1 LDDLKSS
8 ENDAV
13 KMHEHFQGKIETI
26 PKCWISG
33 LEDFSI
39 WYTPG
44 VAEAC
49 RAIVGEK
56 ERVYDLTLKWNT
68 IAVVSDGTRVL
79 GLGNIGPEAALPVM
93 EGKALLFKY
102 LGGVDAVP
110 LCLSTRDEER
120 IVEVVKAVEP
130 SFGGINLEDIEKPKC
145 FSLLERLKNELSI
158 PVWHDD
164 QQGTAT
170 IVCAGLINALKVVGK
185 KLGDVKVAMVGV
197 GAANVSVERL
207 IVKAGVDE
215 RKIVMV
221 DSKGILSRSR
231 SDLEKSEPYKW
242 SLCLRTNFE
251 GKEGGIAEALDG
263 ADVCIA
269 MSRQGPGVIKKEW
282 VRKMNDRAIVFSCAN
297 PIPEIWPSE
306 AKEAGARVVATARS
320 DFPNQLNNS
329 LVFPGIFRGA
339 LDVRAKGISDRMC
352 LAAAFEIARMAEEK
366 GLSEEYIVP
375 TMEEWDVYPREA
387 AAAAY
392 EACLEGLAR
401 KKTSKEKEYE
411 HAKEIISIA
420 RRKFEQLK
428 ISGLIRR
435 YKKI

>member
-1 LDDLKSS
+1 MDDNVSGK
-8 ENDAV
+8 DAV
-13 KMHEHFQGKIETI
+13 KLHAYYQGKIETI
-26 PKCWISG
+26 PKCWISS
-33 LEDFSI
+33 LEDFAV

-44 VAEAC
+44 VAEVCKTILA
-49 RAIVGEK
+49 
-56 ERVYDLTLKWNT
+56 ERDRVFDLTLKWNT

-110 LCLSTRDEER
+110 LCLNTTDEER
-120 IVEVVKAVEP
+120 IVGIVKAVEP

-145 FSLLERLKNELSI
+145 FSLLERLKHELSI

-185 KLGDVKVAMVGV
+185 KLDEVNVAMVGV

-207 IVKAGVDE
+207 IVKAGVNE
-215 RKIVMV
+215 GKIVMV
-221 DSKGILSRSR
+221 DSKGILSRNR
-231 SDLEKSEPYKW
+231 RDLEKSEPYKW
-242 SLCLRTNFE
+242 ALCLRTNFE
-251 GKEGGIAEALDG
+251 GKDGGIAEALDG

-282 VRKMNDRAIVFSCAN
+282 IKKMNDNPIVFSCAN
-297 PIPEIWPSE
+297 PIPEIWPYE
-306 AKEAGARVVATARS
+306 AKDAGAKVVATARS

-339 LDVRAKGISDRMC
+339 LDVRAKGISDGMC
-352 LAAAFEIARMAEEK
+352 LAAAYEIAKMAEEK

-392 EACLEGLAR
+392 QASLEDLAR
-401 KKTSKEKEYE
+401 KKTSMQKEYDY
-411 HAKEIISIA
+411 AREIIFNA

-428 ISGLIRR
+428 LSGLISN
-435 YKKI
+435 Y

>member
-1 LDDLKSS
+1 MSGNLSCK
-8 ENDAV
+8 DAV
-13 KMHEHFQGKIETI
+13 KLHEYFQGKIETI
-26 PKCWISG
+26 PKCWVSG
-33 LEDFSI
+33 LEDFAI

-49 RAIVGEK
+49 KAILD
-56 ERVYDLTLKWNT
+56 ERDRVFDLTLKWNT

-110 LCLSTRDEER
+110 LCLNTKDEGK
-120 IVEVVKAVEP
+120 IVEIVKAVEP

-185 KLGDVKVAMVGV
+185 KLNDVNVAMIGV

-231 SDLEKSEPYKW
+231 RDLEKSEPYKW

-251 GKEGGIAEALDG
+251 GKDGGIAEALEG

-282 VRKMNDRAIVFSCAN
+282 VKKMNDKPIVFSCAN
-297 PIPEIWPSE
+297 PIPEIWPYE
-306 AKEAGARVVATARS
+306 AKDAGAKVVATARS

-339 LDVRAKGISDRMC
+339 LDVRAKGISDEMC
-352 LAAAFEIARMAEEK
+352 LAAAYEIAKMAEEK

-392 EACLEGLAR
+392 QASLEGLAR
-401 KKTSKEKEYE
+401 KKTSKQKEYE
-411 HAKEIISIA
+411 YAKEIIFNA

-428 ISGLIRR
+428 LSGLIPRP
-435 YKKI
+435 

>member
-1 LDDLKSS
+1 MDDLRQS

-13 KMHEHFQGKIETI
+13 KMHEYFQGKIETI

-33 LEDFSI
+33 LEDFAI

-49 RAIVGEK
+49 RAIID
-56 ERVYDLTLKWNT
+56 ERDRVFELTLKWNT

-79 GLGNIGPEAALPVM
+79 GLGNIGPDAALPVM

-102 LGGVDAVP
+102 LGGVDAIP
-110 LCLSTRDEER
+110 LCINTREEEE
-120 IVEVVKAVEP
+120 IVKVVKAVEP

-185 KLGDVKVAMVGV
+185 RLGDVKITMVGV

-242 SLCLRTNFE
+242 MLCLRTNFE
-251 GKEGGIAEALDG
+251 GIEGGIAEALDG

-282 VRKMNDRAIVFSCAN
+282 VKKMNDRAIVFSCAN

-306 AKEAGARVVATARS
+306 AKEAGAKVVATARS

-339 LDVRAKGISDRMC
+339 LDVRAKGISDQMC

-366 GLSEEYIVP
+366 GLGEEYIVP

-401 KKTSKEKEYE
+401 KMTSREKEYE
-411 HAKEIISIA
+411 YAKEIISTA

-428 ISGLIRR
+428 ISGLIRG
-435 YKKI
+435 YKKV

>member
-1 LDDLKSS
+1 MGDNVSGK
-8 ENDAV
+8 DAV
-13 KMHEHFQGKIETI
+13 RLHAHFQGKIEII

-33 LEDFSI
+33 LEDFAV

-49 RAIVGEK
+49 KAILSK
-56 ERVYDLTLKWNT
+56 KDRVFDLTLKWNT

-110 LCLSTRDEER
+110 LCLNTQDEGK
-120 IVEVVKAVEP
+120 IVEIVKAVEP

-145 FSLLERLKNELSI
+145 FSLLERLKSELSI

-221 DSKGILSRSR
+221 DSKGILSRNR
-231 SDLEKSEPYKW
+231 RDLEKNEPYKW
-242 SLCLRTNFE
+242 SLCLRTNSE
-251 GKEGGIAEALDG
+251 GRDGSIAEALEG

-282 VRKMNDRAIVFSCAN
+282 VKKMNDKPVLFSCAN
-297 PIPEIWPSE
+297 PIPEIWPYE
-306 AKEAGARVVATARS
+306 AKEAGAKVVATARS

-339 LDVRAKGISDRMC
+339 LDVRAKGISDEMC
-352 LAAAFEIARMAEEK
+352 LAAAYEIAEMAEEK

-392 EACLEGLAR
+392 QACLEGLAR
-401 KKTSKEKEYE
+401 KKTSKKEEYE
-411 HAKEIISIA
+411 YAREIIFNA

-428 ISGLIRR
+428 LSGLISRP
-435 YKKI
+435 

>member
-1 LDDLKSS
+1 
-8 ENDAV
+8 
-13 KMHEHFQGKIETI
+13 M

-33 LEDFSI
+33 LDDFAI

-49 RAIVGEK
+49 KAIAGERG
-56 ERVYDLTLKWNT
+56 RVFDLTLKWNT

-110 LCLSTRDEER
+110 LCLNVREEDK

-145 FSLLERLKNELSI
+145 FTLLERLKASLSI

-185 KLGDVKVAMVGV
+185 RLNEVKVVMVGV

-231 SDLEKSEPYKW
+231 RDLEQSEPYKW
-242 SLCLRTNFE
+242 SLCLRTNYE
-251 GKEGGIAEALDG
+251 GREGGIAEALEG

-269 MSRQGPGVIKKEW
+269 MSRQGPGVIRKEW
-282 VRKMNDRAIVFSCAN
+282 VKKMSDKAVVFSCAN
-297 PIPEIWPSE
+297 PVPEIWPYE
-306 AKEAGARVVATARS
+306 AKEAGAKVVATARS

-339 LDVRAKGISDRMC
+339 LDARAKGISDEIC
-352 LAAAFEIARMAEEK
+352 LAAAYEIAKMAEER
-366 GLSEEYIVP
+366 GLSEDYIVP

-392 EACLEGLAR
+392 QASLEGLAR
-401 KKTSKEKEYE
+401 KKMSWESEYE
-411 HAKEIISIA
+411 QAKEIIYNA
-420 RRKFEQLK
+420 RRKFERLK
-428 ISGLIRR
+428 ASGLIS
-435 YKKI
+435 KPKTPP